1 MVTWKS
7 LLVGIAVQAAVLS
20 TSAAD
25 IAKTYQVTGPVL
37 EVNERTIVVQ
47 KGEERWEI
55 ARDAATNIKGQLKVG
70 DKVTIHYRMTAV
82 SVDKKPADKSDQ
94 K

>member
-1 MVTWKS
+1 MIAWKS

-20 TSAAD
+20 ASPD
-25 IAKTYQVTGPVL
+25 EIAKTYQVTGPVL

-82 SVDKKPADKSDQ
+82 SVDKKPADKGDR

>member
-1 MVTWKS
+1 MIAWKS
-7 LLVGIAVQAAVLS
+7 LLIGIAVQAAVL
-20 TSAAD
+20 TSWSAD

-82 SVDKKPADKSDQ
+82 SVDKQPADKGNR

>member
-1 MVTWKS
+1 MMAWKS
-7 LLVGIAVQAAVLS
+7 LLVGIAVQAAVL
-20 TSAAD
+20 TGSAAD

-70 DKVTIHYRMTAV
+70 DKVTIQYRMTAV
-82 SVDKKPADKSDQ
+82 SVDKKPADKDDR

>member
-1 MVTWKS
+1 MIAWKS
-7 LLVGIAVQAAVLS
+7 LLLGIAVQSAVLS
-20 TSAAD
+20 ASAAD

-37 EVNERTIVVQ
+37 EVNDRTIVVQ

-55 ARDAATNIKGQLKVG
+55 ARDAATNLKGQLKVG

-82 SVDKKPADKSDQ
+82 SVDKKPADKDG
-94 K
+94 KK

>member
-1 MVTWKS
+1 MIAWKS
-7 LLVGIAVQAAVLS
+7 LLVGIAIQAAVLS
-20 TSAAD
+20 ASAAD

-37 EVNERTIVVQ
+37 AVNERTIVIQ

-55 ARDAATNIKGQLKVG
+55 ARDAATNIKDQLNVG
-70 DKVTIHYRMTAV
+70 DKVTISYRMTAV
-82 SVDKKPADKSDQ
+82 SVEKKAADKSHR

>member
-1 MVTWKS
+1 MKGWKS
-7 LLVGIAVQAAVLS
+7 LLVGIAAQAAVLS
-20 TSAAD
+20 ASAAE
-25 IAKTYQVTGPVL
+25 IAKTYQVTGPVV
-37 EVNERTIVVQ
+37 EINERTIVVQ

-55 ARDAATNIKGQLKVG
+55 ARDAATNSKGQHKVG

-82 SVDKKPADKSDQ
+82 SVEKKPADKSDR